1 MKELHHDPEV
11 LSDLH
16 HSLANSYASTP
27 ELRFTWLETMTR
39 NHAKDNNFSEA
50 ACCQLHIAALMAQY
64 LKLKGVQS
72 WGAEAFDKISTNIPR
87 DETGLKLDSG
97 KCNQYTPG

>member
-1 MKELHHDPEV
+1 MATAQMKELHHDPEV

-39 NHAKDNNFSEA
+39 NHVKDLNYSEA
-50 ACCQLHIAALMAQY
+50 SFY
-64 LKLKGVQS
+64 
-72 WGAEAFDKISTNIPR
+72 TT
-87 DETGLKLDSG
+87 TG
-97 KCNQYTPG
+97 PHH